1 MPSQTDRQWSY
12 KLILLYMREED
23 YTPLDQLFA
32 DILTRKAAQ
41 RDIKGAC

>member
-1 MPSQTDRQWSY
+1 MPSQTARQWSY
-12 KLILLYMREED
+12 KLILLYMHEED